1 MSLASSSL
9 EIPDGPRPR
18 NHAWISWL
26 AEATHGIHG
35 WLAAGWLARLAD
47 SPGAD
52 SPDEGDADSRGQM
65 RIRPGRC
72 GSARRGA
79 DVAHEVLQG
88 PEVASEI
95 AGTRLDLKQ
104 SKIYFQTF
112 WKQLLLLEGRTC
124 GVSGGSINAV
134 CPFILEA
141 NF

>member
-72 GSARRGA
+72 GFARA
-79 DVAHEVLQG
+79 DAGPPDEV
-88 PEVASEI
+88 PMSR
-95 AGTRLDLKQ
+95 TRFFKVQ
-104 SKIYFQTF
+104 RSQVRS
-112 WKQLLLLEGRTC
+112 LEHGL
-124 GVSGGSINAV
+124 I
-134 CPFILEA
+134 
-141 NF
+141 